1 MNKKVFKMSFLA
13 LMGAILLILMFT
25 PLGYIPVGVLRITTM
40 HIPVILT
47 ACILGVKE
55 GMMMG
60 CLFGISS
67 VVINTINPTITSFV
81 FSPFIE
87 VGGIHGNG
95 YSLLIALLPR
105 ILIGLVAGFIY
116 KKYQNKLG
124 LSFAAF
130 LATLTNTILVLG
142 GIYILFGTSY
152 ASSRGIAYELLKNVM
167 LTTVFT
173 NGLLEAL
180 VAIVVCN
187 IVVPKLKRS

>member
-95 YSLLIALLPR
+95 YSLLIALVPR

>member
-47 ACILGVKE
+47 AWILGVKE

-95 YSLLIALLPR
+95 YSLLIALVPR

>member
-47 ACILGVKE
+47 ACILETKE
-55 GMMMG
+55 GMLLG
-60 CLFGISS
+60 GLFGLSS
-67 VVINTINPTITSFV
+67 VVINTINPTVTSFV

-95 YSLLIALLPR
+95 YSLLIALAPR
-105 ILIGLVAGFIY
+105 ILIGLVAGIVY

-124 LSFAAF
+124 LTLASF

>member
-95 YSLLIALLPR
+95 YSLLIALVPR

-116 KKYQNKLG
+116 KK
-124 LSFAAF
+124 
-130 LATLTNTILVLG
+130 
-142 GIYILFGTSY
+142 
-152 ASSRGIAYELLKNVM
+152 
-167 LTTVFT
+167 
-173 NGLLEAL
+173 
-180 VAIVVCN
+180 
-187 IVVPKLKRS
+187 

>member
-60 CLFGISS
+60 CPFGISS

-95 YSLLIALLPR
+95 YSLLIALVPR

-142 GIYILFGTSY
+142 GIYILFGASY

>member
-1 MNKKVFKMSFLA
+1 
-13 LMGAILLILMFT
+13 MFT

-95 YSLLIALLPR
+95 YSLLIALVPR

>member
-1 MNKKVFKMSFLA
+1 
-13 LMGAILLILMFT
+13 MGAILLILMFT

-95 YSLLIALLPR
+95 YSLLIALVPR

-142 GIYILFGTSY
+142 GIYILFGASY
-152 ASSRGIAYELLKNVM
+152 ASSRGITYELLKNIM

>member
-95 YSLLIALLPR
+95 YSLLIALVPR

-167 LTTVFT
+167 LTTAFT

>member
-13 LMGAILLILMFT
+13 LMGALLLILMFT

-142 GIYILFGTSY
+142 GIYILFGASY

>member
-40 HIPVILT
+40 HVPVILT

-67 VVINTINPTITSFV
+67 VVINTINPTVTSFV

-87 VGGIHGNG
+87 VGGIHGNV
-95 YSLLIALLPR
+95 YSLFIALVPR

-187 IVVPKLKRS
+187 IVVLKLKRS

>member
-40 HIPVILT
+40 HVPVILT

-55 GMMMG
+55 GMAMG

-67 VVINTINPTITSFV
+67 IVINTINPTVTSFV

-87 VGGIHGNG
+87 VGGIHGNV
-95 YSLLIALLPR
+95 YSLLIALVPR

-124 LSFAAF
+124 LSCATF

-187 IVVPKLKRS
+187 IVVVKLKRS

>member
-87 VGGIHGNG
+87 VGGIYGNG
-95 YSLLIALLPR
+95 YSLLIALVPR

>member
-187 IVVPKLKRS
+187 IVVPKLKRL

>member
-47 ACILGVKE
+47 VCILGVKE

-95 YSLLIALLPR
+95 YSLLIALVPR

-124 LSFAAF
+124 LSFATF

>member
-47 ACILGVKE
+47 ACILGAKE

-142 GIYILFGTSY
+142 GIYILFGASY

>member
-105 ILIGLVAGFIY
+105 ILIGLAAGFIY

>member
-47 ACILGVKE
+47 ACISGVKE

-95 YSLLIALLPR
+95 YSLLIALVPR

>member
-180 VAIVVCN
+180 VAIIVCN
-187 IVVPKLKRS
+187 IVVPKLKRL